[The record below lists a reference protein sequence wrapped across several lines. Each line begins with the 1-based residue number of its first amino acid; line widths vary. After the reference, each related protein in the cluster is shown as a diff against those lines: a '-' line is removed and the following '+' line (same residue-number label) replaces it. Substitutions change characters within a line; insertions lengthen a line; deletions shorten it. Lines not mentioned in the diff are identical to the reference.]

1 MKKLIIT
8 MLAAALLLTSSAM
21 AVDFEDTKGHWA
33 ESAINTLVERGV
45 VNGIT
50 DTTYNPDGNVTRAQY
65 LKMIMEATGVATTP
79 CREGECLE
87 VKSSDWYAPY
97 LQKALDSGLIPHA
110 MIAGFRENVIYT
122 VDGNGTA
129 TSSKVIYSG
138 AFNGDLPITREEMA
152 VLTQYFYQYSRTV
165 LTNTATDTSAAKT
178 FLDQENISDWA
189 KTSVTLATA
198 NGFID
203 GMDDNTFRP
212 ADSATRAQAAAIIL
226 RVMDKEAN

>member
-8 MLAAALLLTSSAM
+8 TLAAMLLLTSSAM

-33 ESAINTLVERGV
+33 ESAISTLAERGV

-50 DTTYNPDGNVTRAQY
+50 DTTFAPDGYVTRAQY
-65 LKMIMEATGVATTP
+65 LKMIMEATGVKTTP
-79 CREGECLE
+79 YRAGECLE
-87 VKSSDWYAPY
+87 VKGTDWYAPY
-97 LQKALDSGLIPHA
+97 LQKALDIGLIPHA
-110 MIAGFRENVIYT
+110 MIAGFRESVEYT
-122 VDGNGTA
+122 VDENGSA
-129 TSSKVIYSG
+129 TSSRAVYSG

-152 VLTQYFYQYSRTV
+152 VLTQYFYQYTRTV
-165 LTNTATDTSAAKT
+165 LTNTKTDMSAAKT
-178 FLDQENISDWA
+178 FIDEENISDWA
-189 KTSVTLATA
+189 ITSVTLATA

-212 ADSATRAQAAAIIL
+212 ADHATRAQAAAIIL